1 MARKQF
7 VETPRQ
13 IVERV
18 LRDTQVLIDMSE
30 IEQDE
35 RLQAQGVT
43 LHQCVAPRLQEGWM
57 DEGVVDQV
65 PGNPPVPLSEYI
77 KVSGGSVRREDQ
89 ERRTRQRG
97 EFSLNR

>member
-7 VETPRQ
+7 IETPRQ

-35 RLQAQGVT
+35 RLQRG
-43 LHQCVAPRLQEGWM
+43 
-57 DEGVVDQV
+57 
-65 PGNPPVPLSEYI
+65 LSEYI
-77 KVSGGSVRREDQ
+77 PVAGGSVQRSAQ
-89 ERRTRQRG
+89 ERREHQRG
-97 EFSLNR
+97 EFSFMR

>member
-35 RLQAQGVT
+35 RSAAQVERE
-43 LHQCVAPRLQEGWM
+43 LPAYVPVA
-57 DEGVVDQV
+57 
-65 PGNPPVPLSEYI
+65 
-77 KVSGGSVRREDQ
+77 GGSVQRSAQ
-89 ERRTRQRG
+89 ERREHQRG
-97 EFSLNR
+97 EFSFMR

>member
-35 RLQAQGVT
+35 RLQAQGIT
-43 LHQCVAPRLQEGWM
+43 LPARE
-57 DEGVVDQV
+57 V
-65 PGNPPVPLSEYI
+65 PISER
-77 KVSGGSVRREDQ
+77 GTLNGSQ
-89 ERRTRQRG
+89 QG
-97 EFSLNR
+97 FSLYR

>member
-18 LRDTQVLIDMSE
+18 LRDTQVLMSMSE

-35 RLQAQGVT
+35 RFAAQGVT
-43 LHQCVAPRLQEGWM
+43 LPAGVFPRLQEGWT
-57 DEGVVDQV
+57 DEGVVWQV
-65 PGNPPVPLSEYI
+65 PGNPPIPLSEYI
-77 KVSGGSVRREDQ
+77 KAPGGSVQRSAQ
-89 ERRTRQRG
+89 ERRDRQRG
-97 EFSLNR
+97 EFSLMR

>member
-1 MARKQF
+1 MARKQI

-35 RLQAQGVT
+35 RSAAQVAREQARNPWT
-43 LHQCVAPRLQEGWM
+43 DPNYNPWEGM
-57 DEGVVDQV
+57 TADEKRDAYC
-65 PGNPPVPLSEYI
+65 E
-77 KVSGGSVRREDQ
+77 
-89 ERRTRQRG
+89 
-97 EFSLNR
+97 EFAIY

>member
-35 RLQAQGVT
+35 RSAAQVAREQARNPWTDPNYNPWDQMT
-43 LHQCVAPRLQEGWM
+43 ADEKRDAYCQEFAI
-57 DEGVVDQV
+57 
-65 PGNPPVPLSEYI
+65 Y
-77 KVSGGSVRREDQ
+77 
-89 ERRTRQRG
+89 
-97 EFSLNR
+97 

>member
-18 LRDTQVLIDMSE
+18 LRDTQVLNDLSE

-43 LHQCVAPRLQEGWM
+43 LPAGVFPRLQECWT
-57 DEGVVDQV
+57 DEGDKWQV
-65 PGNPPVPLSEYI
+65 PGNPPIPLSEYI

-89 ERRTRQRG
+89 ERRDRERG
-97 EFSLNR
+97 KFSLMR